1 MGWYSTLIK
10 SSVGKK
16 AVMAL
21 SGLLLCVYL
30 VVHLVGNLMLF
41 AGPEIFNS
49 YVEALSSVKPLV
61 RAIEIILVGLFLI
74 HILLSIKLTRVNI
87 ASAAVKYDLN
97 KADDNSVYFSRN
109 MGLTG
114 SILLIFLVTHLST
127 IWYQFQT
134 QHDAGNF
141 YGIVVGETVGFGNP
155 YITVL
160 YCFAMVLLG
169 FHLRHGFQSAFQSF
183 GIRYNK
189 YSGLIEAVAV
199 FFWLIIPA
207 GFLSIALY
215 FGIIG
220 AG

>member
-1 MGWYSTLIK
+1 MSWYSTLIK

-21 SGLLLCVYL
+21 SGLFLCAYL
-30 VVHLVGNLMLF
+30 VIHLIGNLMLF

-61 RAIEIILVGLFLI
+61 RAIEVLLVGLFLT
-74 HILLSIKLTRVNI
+74 HILLSIKLTRDNSTS
-87 ASAAVKYDLN
+87 SAIKYDMN
-97 KADDNSVYFSRN
+97 KAGENSGFFSRN
-109 MGLTG
+109 MGFTG
-114 SILLIFLVTHLST
+114 SILFIFLVTHLST

-134 QHDAGNF
+134 QHEAGNF
-141 YGIVVGETVGFGNP
+141 YGIVVGDTIGLGNP
-155 YITVL
+155 YITAL
-160 YCFAMVLLG
+160 YCIAMVLLG

>member
-1 MGWYSTLIK
+1 MSWYSTLIK

-21 SGLLLCVYL
+21 SGLLLCTYL
-30 VVHLVGNLMLF
+30 VIHLIGNLMLF

-49 YVEALSSVKPLV
+49 YVDALSSVKPLV
-61 RAIEIILVGLFLI
+61 RAIEVILVGLFLT
-74 HILLSIKLTRVNI
+74 HILLSIKLTRGNS
-87 ASAAVKYDLN
+87 ASSAIKYDMN
-97 KADDNSVYFSRN
+97 KAGENSGFFSRN

-114 SILLIFLVTHLST
+114 SILFIFLVTHLST
-127 IWYQFQT
+127 IWYQFQS

-141 YGIVVGETVGFGNP
+141 YGIVVGETVGLGNP

-160 YCFAMVLLG
+160 YCVAMVLLG

-189 YSGLIEAVAV
+189 YSGLIEGIAV

>member
-1 MGWYSTLIK
+1 MSWYSTLIK

-21 SGLLLCVYL
+21 SGLLLCTYL
-30 VVHLVGNLMLF
+30 VVHLIGNLMLF
-41 AGPEIFNS
+41 AGPEVFNS
-49 YVEALSSVKPLV
+49 YVDALSSVKPLV
-61 RAIEIILVGLFLI
+61 RAIEVILVGLFLT
-74 HILLSIKLTRVNI
+74 HILLSIKLTRGNS
-87 ASAAVKYDLN
+87 ASSANKYDMN
-97 KADDNSVYFSRN
+97 KAGENSGFFSRN

-114 SILLIFLVTHLST
+114 SILFIFLVTHLST
-127 IWYQFQT
+127 IWYQFQS

-141 YGIVVGETVGFGNP
+141 YGIVVGETVGLGNP

-160 YCFAMVLLG
+160 YCVAMVLLG

-189 YSGLIEAVAV
+189 YSGLIEGIAV

>member
-1 MGWYSTLIK
+1 MSWYSTLIK

-21 SGLLLCVYL
+21 SGLLLCTYL
-30 VVHLVGNLMLF
+30 VIHLIGNLMLF

-49 YVEALSSVKPLV
+49 YVDALSSVKPLV
-61 RAIEIILVGLFLI
+61 RAIEVILVGLFLT
-74 HILLSIKLTRVNI
+74 HILLSIKLTRGNS
-87 ASAAVKYDLN
+87 ASSAIKYDMN
-97 KADDNSVYFSRN
+97 KAGENSGFFSRN

-114 SILLIFLVTHLST
+114 SILFIFLVTHLST
-127 IWYQFQT
+127 IWYQFQS

-141 YGIVVGETVGFGNP
+141 YGIVVGETVGLGNP

-160 YCFAMVLLG
+160 YCVAMVLLG

-189 YSGLIEAVAV
+189 YSGLIEGVAV

>member
-1 MGWYSTLIK
+1 MSWYSTLIK

-21 SGLLLCVYL
+21 SGLFLCAYL
-30 VVHLVGNLMLF
+30 VIHLIGNLMLF

-61 RAIEIILVGLFLI
+61 RAIEVILAGLFLT
-74 HILLSIKLTRVNI
+74 HILLSVKLTRDNSTSSSI
-87 ASAAVKYDLN
+87 KYDTN
-97 KADDNSVYFSRN
+97 KAGENSGFFSRN
-109 MGLTG
+109 MGLSG
-114 SILLIFLVTHLST
+114 SILFIFLVTHLST
-127 IWYQFQT
+127 IWTQFQT
-134 QHDAGNF
+134 QHEAGNF
-141 YGIVVGETVGFGNP
+141 YSIIVGKTVGLGNP
-155 YITVL
+155 YITTL
-160 YCFAMVLLG
+160 YCIAMVLLG

-189 YSGLIEAVAV
+189 YSGLIEGIAV

>member
-1 MGWYSTLIK
+1 MSWYSTLIK

-21 SGLLLCVYL
+21 SGLFLCAYL
-30 VVHLVGNLMLF
+30 VIHLIGNLMLF

-61 RAIEIILVGLFLI
+61 RAIEVLLVGLFLT
-74 HILLSIKLTRVNI
+74 HILLSIKLTRDNSTSSTI
-87 ASAAVKYDLN
+87 KYDMN
-97 KADDNSVYFSRN
+97 KAGENSGFFSRN

-114 SILLIFLVTHLST
+114 SILFIFLVTHLST

-134 QHDAGNF
+134 QHEAGNF
-141 YGIVVGETVGFGNP
+141 YGIVVGDTIGLGNP
-155 YITVL
+155 YITAL
-160 YCFAMVLLG
+160 YCVAMVLLG

>member
-1 MGWYSTLIK
+1 MSWYSTLIK

-21 SGLLLCVYL
+21 SGLLLCTYL
-30 VVHLVGNLMLF
+30 VIHLIGNLMLF
-41 AGPEIFNS
+41 AGPEVFNS
-49 YVEALSSVKPLV
+49 YVDALSSVKPLV
-61 RAIEIILVGLFLI
+61 RAIEVILVGLFLT
-74 HILLSIKLTRVNI
+74 HILLSIKLTRGNS
-87 ASAAVKYDLN
+87 ASSANKYDMN
-97 KADDNSVYFSRN
+97 KAGENSGFFSRN

-114 SILLIFLVTHLST
+114 SILFIFLVTHLST
-127 IWYQFQT
+127 IWYQFQS

-141 YGIVVGETVGFGNP
+141 YGIVVGETVGLGNP

-160 YCFAMVLLG
+160 YCVAMVLLG

-189 YSGLIEAVAV
+189 YSGLIEGIAV